1 MFTNVGNLSF
11 RIALTPEVETGCI
24 TNGGFEDVAS
34 GLPTSWI
41 QGWDPTA
48 PAPVTEFW
56 ATNVPYSGANST
68 FVTGVSPYEPL
79 AQFIPSDPA
88 AVYNCY
94 CKAVGTNMAAAGTV
108 WFPMFAFRNSTF
120 GEMKGWI
127 SGEPAPYEGWAHS
140 APTSWMQYLLFHTYS
155 GDATQPFVRI
165 APPPGAVWLSAS
177 FCFNAGG
184 LTSDQGVFVDDVV
197 MDKVPAN
204 VPLENAAPDAG
215 VTVTIKTVPTGIELT
230 WPEGTLLESTEL
242 SNWTTNTAT
251 SPYLITNPTGNKFYK
266 VIVR

>member
-11 RIALTPEVETGCI
+11 KIALTPEVETGVI

-56 ATNVPYSGANST
+56 ATNVPYSGANSA
-68 FVTGVSPYEPL
+68 FVTIGAAAYEPL

-94 CKAVGTNMAAAGTV
+94 CKAVGTNMASAGTV
-108 WFPMFAFRNSTF
+108 WFPMFAFRDSTF

-127 SGEPAPYEGWAHS
+127 SGEPAPYEGWSHT

-165 APPPGAVWLSAS
+165 APPAGAVWLSAS
-177 FCFNAGG
+177 FCFSGSA

-204 VPLENAAPDAG
+204 VPLEYVAPEGPVTLTIESVGNG
-215 VTVTIKTVPTGIELT
+215 VQLT
-230 WPEGTLLESTEL
+230 WPQGTLLEAPTWAALGRRTPHRRLTRTPALPGTSST
-242 SNWTTNTAT
+242 
-251 SPYLITNPTGNKFYK
+251 
-266 VIVR
+266 R